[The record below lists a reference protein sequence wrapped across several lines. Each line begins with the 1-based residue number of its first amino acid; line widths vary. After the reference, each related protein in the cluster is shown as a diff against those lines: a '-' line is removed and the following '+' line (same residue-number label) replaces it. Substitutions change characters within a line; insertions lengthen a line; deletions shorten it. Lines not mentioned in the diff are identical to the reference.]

1 MVRSCKHTAMTT
13 PVTANR
19 AGPLRSA
26 VDIPLQRRGRLAGM
40 HTPFDLLRMR
50 RDEAVRSRSYR
61 APWSRCG
68 ATQRAGRQHGSGLR
82 VGIYVQLKLRK
93 DLEGIAQ
100 LDPSPSDLDLVRHN
114 RRSSYIFCSKAYVER
129 LAEII
134 V

>member
-1 MVRSCKHTAMTT
+1 
-13 PVTANR
+13 
-19 AGPLRSA
+19 
-26 VDIPLQRRGRLAGM
+26 M

-50 RDEAVRSRSYR
+50 RDEAARSRSYR

-68 ATQRAGRQHGSGLR
+68 ATQRADRQHGSGLR

-100 LDPSPSDLDLVRHN
+100 LDPSPSDLALDLVRHN
-114 RRSSYIFCSKAYVER
+114 RRSSYIFWSKAYVER
-129 LAEII
+129 LTEII